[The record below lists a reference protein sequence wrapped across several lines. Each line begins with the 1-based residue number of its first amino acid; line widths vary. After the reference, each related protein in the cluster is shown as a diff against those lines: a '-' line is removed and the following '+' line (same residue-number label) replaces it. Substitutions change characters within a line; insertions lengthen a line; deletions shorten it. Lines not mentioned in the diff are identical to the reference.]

1 MLLPFLPK
9 PLLFFKSKKAREQLS
24 DRYQQGLQ
32 DQGSIDFLFNPG
44 SQSPAPRVFLAG
56 SMTGASRSHSP
67 MEETSHHMDINAEV
81 WTHAEEAQQRG
92 KLIILGQKERTRADL
107 GRHSNCSLPFPRGAR
122 GPHYRTYFIPQG
134 SNICSSANHK
144 IYRGEPKKKIRS
156 THQTHL
162 IWNRKRPN
170 EYVNTCKFFISFL
183 KQFHLQMNNAFWG
196 RTGPPFLHCRKMCF
210 LRFTFLTLLSWES
223 SCDAISDPV

>member
-24 DRYQQGLQ
+24 DHYQQGLQ

-81 WTHAEEAQQRG
+81 
-92 KLIILGQKERTRADL
+92 
-107 GRHSNCSLPFPRGAR
+107 
-122 GPHYRTYFIPQG
+122 
-134 SNICSSANHK
+134 
-144 IYRGEPKKKIRS
+144 
-156 THQTHL
+156 
-162 IWNRKRPN
+162 
-170 EYVNTCKFFISFL
+170 
-183 KQFHLQMNNAFWG
+183 
-196 RTGPPFLHCRKMCF
+196 
-210 LRFTFLTLLSWES
+210 
-223 SCDAISDPV
+223 